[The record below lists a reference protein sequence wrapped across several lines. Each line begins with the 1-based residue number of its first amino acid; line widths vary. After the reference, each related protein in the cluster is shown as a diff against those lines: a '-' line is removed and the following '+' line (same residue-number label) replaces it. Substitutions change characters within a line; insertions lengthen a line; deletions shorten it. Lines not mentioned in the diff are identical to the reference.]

1 MSIKRT
7 LLVALTA
14 SLALVGCSDNDDKRR
29 VSTVNVQVTAGQQ
42 DISKAL
48 IRSSEILATGMPNES
63 NEGTL
68 NYQSFYTQ
76 DNGTAIDSVLPGKLQ
91 LFELVTL
98 PANADIN
105 QAASKSRCQWVEGCG
120 SKEFGADISPVYQW
134 QSVVWDLRKDERV
147 VVTPLTHLAAALA
160 FEYAYAETPEPEPV
174 QPGETPVPIDPL
186 WQKTGYYSPYS
197 VEQAISQVSKLFG
210 LRNVQ
215 NSFPADLTR
224 INSLNIN
231 NDPESAKNSI
241 RYGAI
246 LAAWAHLQES
256 TPGFTNDATQEF
268 LDNKAQIV
276 QKDSED
282 AVVQSTL
289 TLEVVYTAAKN
300 NLENLPINNAGIKT
314 LVDNVIIDL
323 NTSLSTL
330 VDVDKELTD
339 VRPETIKELFGDN
352 AFNDYEL
359 GVGRT
364 KLFVK
369 NLIDTTT
376 KLIDSEYFF
385 GEEYDKELKSY
396 IDQQKLFFENNKANL
411 NGVVSQLNDAQKIYI
426 DSYLTSSCAN
436 VDAYPWIKECNYK
449 NKVLILTDRSDHA
462 ITLEMKN
469 FEGNVQAIDIEMK
482 GELLI
487 DKLIFKLKDT
497 ATNKSRVRL
506 FYAQPTNVIPTATNP
521 VIGYEYQ

>member
-7 LLVALTA
+7 LLVVLAT
-14 SLALVGCSDNDDKRR
+14 SLALVGCSSDKDKFRTN
-29 VSTVNVQVTAGQQ
+29 TVPVQVTAGQQ

-76 DNGTAIDSVLPGKLQ
+76 DNGTAIVSILPGKLQ

-246 LAAWAHLQES
+246 LAAWAYLQE
-256 TPGFTNDATQEF
+256 
-268 LDNKAQIV
+268 
-276 QKDSED
+276 KDSEFTQK
-282 AVVQSTL
+282 ATAEFVTQPKQGQLLEKEQQGETVL
-289 TLEVVYTAAKN
+289 TQYKIYDLAGKNLKQLLVHNAK
-300 NLENLPINNAGIKT
+300 IKT
-314 LVDNVIIDL
+314 LVEEVIAQFDTDINKLKDGI
-323 NTSLSTL
+323 
-330 VDVDKELTD
+330 LTQQE
-339 VRPETIKELFGDN
+339 PASIKIIFGDA
-352 AFNDYEL
+352 AFNDYSL
-359 GVGRT
+359 GVSQAKAFIV
-364 KLFVK
+364 KLQDQSK
-369 NLIDTTT
+369 
-376 KLIDSEYFF
+376 YFF
-385 GEEYDKELKSY
+385 GEDRKSTRLNSSHVRISYAVFCLKKKNY
-396 IDQQKLFFENNKANL
+396 
-411 NGVVSQLNDAQKIYI
+411 
-426 DSYLTSSCAN
+426 TSI
-436 VDAYPWIKECNYK
+436 V
-449 NKVLILTDRSDHA
+449 T
-462 ITLEMKN
+462 
-469 FEGNVQAIDIEMK
+469 Q
-482 GELLI
+482 
-487 DKLIFKLKDT
+487 
-497 ATNKSRVRL
+497 
-506 FYAQPTNVIPTATNP
+506 
-521 VIGYEYQ
+521 